1 MTVLSVVQ
9 QASRKIGV
17 AYPAQLF
24 AGTTQVLGELQEAVN
39 EAAKMIAFDTGHDW
53 TKLKTLGTFTGDGVA
68 LGFNL
73 PSDYKKMLKKARLW
87 PSASPFAPYTHY
99 PDTDTW
105 LGTQVQSFQ
114 PLIGAW
120 TIIGEQVQIR
130 VGGNNAAVATGDTAQ
145 FYYISANVAKDS
157 RGTPKAAFTADDDVF
172 RLDERLLKLALIYK
186 WKQAK
191 NQDYAEEMSDYENAL
206 FQEIGTDKGSNILV
220 VGTQRAPGDL
230 NFAFPG
236 TITP

>member
-9 QASRKIGV
+9 QASLKIGV
-17 AYPAQLF
+17 ARPDQLF
-24 AGTTQVLGELQEAVN
+24 AGTTRVLQELQEAVI
-39 EAAKMIAFDTGHDW
+39 ETAKMIAFDTGHDW
-53 TKLKTLGTFTGDGVA
+53 SKLKTLGTFTGDGVA

-73 PSDYKKMLKKARLW
+73 PSDYRKMLKKARLW
-87 PSASPFAPYTHY
+87 PINSPYAPYTHY
-99 PDTDTW
+99 ADTDSW

-130 VGGNNAAVATGDTAQ
+130 VGGNNAAVATGDTVQ
-145 FYYISANVAKDS
+145 FYYITNNMAKDAG
-157 RGTPKAAFTADDDVF
+157 GTPKAEFTIDTDVF
-172 RLDERLLKLALIYK
+172 RLDERLLKLGLIYK

-191 NQDYAEEMSDYENAL
+191 GQDYTEEMSDYENAL
-206 FQEIGTDKGSNILV
+206 FQLIGTDKGSNIII
-220 VGTQRAPGDL
+220 VGSQRAPGDL

>member
-9 QASRKIGV
+9 SASLKIGV
-17 AYPAQLF
+17 SRPDQLF
-24 AGTTQVLGELQEAVN
+24 AGTTRVLQELQEAVN
-39 EAAKMIAFDTGHDW
+39 ECAKMIAFDTGHDW
-53 TKLKTLGTFTGDGVA
+53 TKLKALGVITGTGVA

-73 PSDYKKMLKKARLW
+73 PSDYRKMIKKARLW
-87 PSASPFAPYTHY
+87 PSSSPFSPYTHY

-120 TIIGEQVQIR
+120 TLIGDQIQIR
-130 VGGNNAAVATGDTAQ
+130 VGGNNAAIALDDTAQ
-145 FYYISANVAKDS
+145 FYYITTNIAKDAG
-157 RGTPKAAFTADDDVF
+157 GTAKPEFTADTDTF

-191 NQDYAEEMSDYENAL
+191 GQDYTEEMSDYENAL

-220 VGTQRAPGDL
+220 VGTQRHSGDL

>member
-9 QASRKIGV
+9 QASTKIGV
-17 AYPAQLF
+17 AYPDQLF
-24 AGTTQVLGELQEAVN
+24 SGATQVMRELQEAVN
-39 EAAKMIAFDTGHDW
+39 EAAKMIAFDAGHDW
-53 TKLKTLGTFTGDGVA
+53 SKLKVLATFTGDGVA
-68 LGFNL
+68 LGFDL
-73 PSDYKKMLKKARLW
+73 PSDYMKMLKKARLW
-87 PSASPFAPYTHY
+87 PINSPYAPYTHY
-99 PDTDTW
+99 SDTDTW

-130 VGGNNAAVATGDTAQ
+130 VGGNNAAVANGDTVQ
-145 FYYISANVAKDS
+145 FYYLTKNIVKDNAGLPISD
-157 RGTPKAAFTADDDVF
+157 FMADTDTF

-191 NQDYAEEMSDYENAL
+191 GQDYAEEMSDYENAL
-206 FQEIGTDKGSNILV
+206 FQQIGTDKGSNILV
-220 VGTQRAPGDL
+220 VGSQRAPGDL